1 MKKSYSEE
9 DDPKNPRATRA
20 TSSSSSFMSV
30 SMASFVLSNVTNSGY
45 FVKILINFQKNLA
58 YYLTRSASVFRAPVV
73 GTQGM
78 VATFSFVDS

>member
-1 MKKSYSEE
+1 MCLL
-9 DDPKNPRATRA
+9 
-20 TSSSSSFMSV
+20 V
-30 SMASFVLSNVTNSGY
+30 SGNLTNSGY